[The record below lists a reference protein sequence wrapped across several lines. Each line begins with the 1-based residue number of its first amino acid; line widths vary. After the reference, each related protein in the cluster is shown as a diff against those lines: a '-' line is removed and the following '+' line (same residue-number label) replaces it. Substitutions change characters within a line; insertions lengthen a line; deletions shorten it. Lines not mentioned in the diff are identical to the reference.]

1 MRMIA
6 AGRPASPRA
15 LLLLASWLALTPT
28 LLASSVTLKDGR
40 RLEGSIGKVA
50 KLAQNPA
57 ANGPQGPATITFLD
71 NDLYRTFVPQSQIAA
86 VNQVN
91 VGDIK
96 ERITIKQNVARAGGR
111 VSRLG
116 PIVKITQFDDRGRRT
131 FSMMTDKGQID
142 IIQGITQ
149 ITPLWTKV
157 EGLTTAKQTPLMCDM
172 RLATSSI
179 PRATLHA
186 ILSRAIDPKVLEQRL
201 RIVRLFLQQDRFLDA
216 QIELEA
222 IIADFPN
229 KQELNKVVQDL
240 RQLHAR
246 SIVKEIEV
254 RRKAGQHQTAYLLL
268 EQFPAQDVAG
278 DILAQVSEML
288 DEYRSDEK
296 KIAQILEEL
305 KNHAAGVV
313 SPQMRTQCEAF
324 VSELEKELSINTLE
338 RMASYL
344 RLGSDPGMTPEQKV
358 ALAATGWLLGSDQ
371 ADTNILIAMS
381 LFKVRAIIERY
392 LVEPVKNERAQ
403 LLKQLEGLEGSSPK
417 LVAGIIAH
425 MKPPLTSPDPS
436 AATPGYYKLT
446 VPIGI
451 DNEPDARYLVQ
462 LPPQYDPLV
471 RYPTIV
477 TLNGGGTTPERQIDW
492 WAGEQV
498 ETGMRMGQA
507 TRLGYIVVAVD
518 WMKDGQR
525 EYEFSAREHAAVL
538 GSLRDACRRFSID
551 TDRVFLTG
559 HSLGGNAAWDIG
571 LAHPD
576 LWAGVIPIVAQC
588 QKYCTLYSEN
598 ASLVPMYVLSGEL
611 DGNKTVENAPHLER
625 YFNKRFDITLVEYR
639 GRGHEDF
646 HDDILNL
653 FDWMNRRP
661 SRNFFPKEFTVFTMR
676 PWDNYFWWLEGGKF
690 PAKGMVDPANWPP
703 GRGVLPIH
711 ITGKQLAT
719 NGLSITSSMGQV
731 TVWLSPEAVD
741 FARPMKLTL
750 NNVPL
755 TKSRRIDPDL
765 SVLLEDVRTR
775 GDRQHPFWA
784 KVEH

>member
-1 MRMIA
+1 
-6 AGRPASPRA
+6 
-15 LLLLASWLALTPT
+15 
-28 LLASSVTLKDGR
+28 
-40 RLEGSIGKVA
+40 
-50 KLAQNPA
+50 
-57 ANGPQGPATITFLD
+57 
-71 NDLYRTFVPQSQIAA
+71 
-86 VNQVN
+86 
-91 VGDIK
+91 
-96 ERITIKQNVARAGGR
+96 
-111 VSRLG
+111 
-116 PIVKITQFDDRGRRT
+116 
-131 FSMMTDKGQID
+131 
-142 IIQGITQ
+142 
-149 ITPLWTKV
+149 
-157 EGLTTAKQTPLMCDM
+157 
-172 RLATSSI
+172 
-179 PRATLHA
+179 
-186 ILSRAIDPKVLEQRL
+186 
-201 RIVRLFLQQDRFLDA
+201 
-216 QIELEA
+216 
-222 IIADFPN
+222 
-229 KQELNKVVQDL
+229 
-240 RQLHAR
+240 
-246 SIVKEIEV
+246 
-254 RRKAGQHQTAYLLL
+254 
-268 EQFPAQDVAG
+268 
-278 DILAQVSEML
+278 
-288 DEYRSDEK
+288 
-296 KIAQILEEL
+296 
-305 KNHAAGVV
+305 
-313 SPQMRTQCEAF
+313 
-324 VSELEKELSINTLE
+324 
-338 RMASYL
+338 
-344 RLGSDPGMTPEQKV
+344 MTPEQKV

-371 ADTNILIAMS
+371 ADTNLPIAMS

-403 LLKQLEGLEGSSPK
+403 LLTQLEGLEGSSPK

-425 MKPPLTSPDPS
+425 MKPTLPSPDPS
-436 AATPGYYKLT
+436 VATPGYYKLS
-446 VPIGI
+446 VPIGL

-498 ETGMRMGQA
+498 ETGKRNGQA

-576 LWAGVIPIVAQC
+576 LWAGVMPIVAQC
-588 QKYCTLYSEN
+588 EKYCTLYWEN
-598 ASLVPMYVLSGEL
+598 AGLVPMYVVSGEL
-611 DGNKTVENAPHLER
+611 DGDKTVANAPHLER
-625 YFNKRFDITLVEYR
+625 YFNKGFDITLVEYR

-661 SRNFFPKEFTVFTMR
+661 SRNFFPKEFKVVTMR

-690 PAKGMVDPANWPP
+690 PPKGMIDPANWPP

-711 ITGKQLAT
+711 IAGKQLAT
-719 NGLSITSSMGQV
+719 NGLSISSSMGQV
-731 TVWLSPEAVD
+731 TIWLSPEAVD
-741 FARPMKLTL
+741 FDRPMKLTL
-750 NNVPL
+750 NNTSL